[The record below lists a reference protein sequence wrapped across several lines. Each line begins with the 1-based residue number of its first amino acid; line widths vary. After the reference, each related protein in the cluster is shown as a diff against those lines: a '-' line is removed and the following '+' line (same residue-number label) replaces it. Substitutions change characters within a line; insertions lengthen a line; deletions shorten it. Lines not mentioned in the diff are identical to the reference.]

1 MLQLGVFVAE
11 EASTVQTQIGQQL
24 LSALLF
30 PGNSQWPFVFKTL
43 IQLYLFHS

>member
-1 MLQLGVFVAE
+1 MLQLGVFVAK
-11 EASTVQTQIGQQL
+11 EANTVQTQIGQQL

-43 IQLYLFHS
+43 IKLYLFHY